1 MQRCRDERSEKKRK
15 KMLSEQEED
24 GGEAYCIVPL
34 RAVVGWGSHDVLM
47 CEAQAFSVML
57 ISLCVFVML
66 ADIC

>member
-1 MQRCRDERSEKKRK
+1 
-15 KMLSEQEED
+15 MLSEREED
-24 GGEAYCIVPL
+24 GGEAYFIVPL

-57 ISLCVFVML
+57 ISLCMFVVL